1 MWLTRL
7 SLRRPV
13 TLAMALA
20 SLVVLGVVSVQKLPL
35 DFLPHMEFPFIGVQV
50 QYPNGIPSEVEKEI
64 VMPIEEVL
72 ATLGGVRELNSNSD
86 GDGAF
91 VGVQFD
97 WGRDVNL
104 LRMEVKEKVDQIR
117 DELPS
122 DVREIYLFTFNTNDI
137 PIIQGRIAAN
147 GRDLSESW
155 DLLDQKIIAPLQ
167 RVPGVGQV
175 NIDGVNPTQ
184 ASIYLDFD
192 KILEHDVDVSRL
204 FEILGAANVELTV
217 GRVTD
222 EGLRY
227 DVRTV
232 SGLRGVDDLRELP
245 IDARGLRLKDVA
257 DVLYGA
263 PALSYGRRLNGEPAI
278 AFWIQK
284 ASGYNTV
291 DVCRAVEAELERI
304 NLDPALQGISSF
316 SFFNQADQITNSL
329 EGLMTGGLIGSLL
342 AVAVLYLFLRRL
354 SMTLVVSVAIPL
366 SIMGTAVFMY
376 LTGRTLNI
384 LTMMGLMLGIGM
396 LVDNAVVV
404 LESIHRRQRAGERPV
419 AAAVRGTREVGRAVV
434 ASTLTTII
442 VFAPIIVSTTDELSV
457 YLGEVGVTISVML
470 VLSLLISLSVIPPLS
485 VRMTRGEGSVREDG
499 WLSALRRR
507 YLRVLGWTA
516 LRHPLMT
523 ALVIVPAVLTVTVV
537 MMKVT
542 HFKPE
547 AFGDE
552 GIRRENLY
560 IGCRFTDAMDK
571 YRTSDCVLKAETYLE
586 TRREDLGIRD
596 IYSFYTADQA
606 GITLFFE
613 SGVVSDEFYRD
624 VRNDLREH
632 LPSQA
637 GLEYRFGDEE
647 GQGSG
652 VKSFAVTVY
661 GEETELL
668 TEIAEEV
675 KVLLTSIDGV
685 SDLRTDGE
693 DGDKEVRINVDR
705 EAAARL
711 GVTPE
716 TVSQVMNLTYR
727 GVQLPRLNTGRKE
740 VDMIVVLDPSDRE
753 SLENLAILTVGGF
766 DGRPIQL
773 AQVADFSIDESP
785 RRIFR
790 SNQKSGVTVRGSYDG
805 EQLDPALKRIRKLMD
820 GMEMPL
826 GYGWDF
832 GSEVRRGRQQQS
844 EMGLNMMLALA
855 CVFFVMASLF
865 ESLLHPL
872 VVMSCV
878 PFASV
883 GVFWIM
889 MATGTPFNMMAMIGI
904 VILIGIVV
912 NNGIVLVDHINNKRR
927 TGLSMEEALPS
938 ACADRLR
945 PILMTAGTTIL
956 GLLPL
961 AVLKGAHVGDAEYY
975 PMARAII
982 GGLASSTL
990 LTLIVLPTY
999 YLIANR
1005 YAGNFLA
1012 TMRTLRSGRATIL
1025 PPEPA
1030 PARDTTATDS

>member
-1 MWLTRL
+1 MWLTRV

-13 TLAMALA
+13 SLAMVLV
-20 SLVVLGVVSVQKLPL
+20 SLVVLGVVSVMKLPL
-35 DFLPHMEFPFIGVQV
+35 DFLPRVEFPFIGVV
-50 QYPNGIPSEVEKEI
+50 VPYPNGIPGEVEKEI
-64 VMPIEEVL
+64 VLPIEEVL
-72 ATLGGVRELNSNSD
+72 ATLGGVRELNSYSD
-86 GDGAF
+86 ADQAF

-104 LRMEVKEKVDQIR
+104 LRMEVKEKIDQIR
-117 DELPS
+117 GDLPS
-122 DVREIYLFTFNTNDI
+122 DIRDILLLTFDTNDI
-137 PIIQGRIAAN
+137 PIIEGRIAAK
-147 GRDLSESW
+147 GRDLSGGW

-167 RVPGVGQV
+167 RIPGVGRV
-175 NIDGVNPTQ
+175 NIDGVLPTQ

-204 FEILGAANVELTV
+204 FDILGAANVELTV

-245 IDARGLRLKDVA
+245 IDERGLRLKDIA
-257 DVLYGA
+257 DVFYGA

-291 DVCRAVEAELERI
+291 EVCRAVEAELERI

-316 SFFNQADQITNSL
+316 AFFNQADQITNSL
-329 EGLMTGGLIGSLL
+329 KGLLLGGLLGSAL

-366 SIMGTAVFMY
+366 SIMGTAVF
-376 LTGRTLNI
+376 LFLSGRSLNI

-404 LESIHRRQRAGERPV
+404 LESIHRRQRAGSRPLV
-419 AAAVRGTREVGRAVV
+419 AAVRGTREVGRAVV

-442 VFAPIIVSTTDELSV
+442 VFAPIIVSKADEMSV
-457 YLGEVGVTISVML
+457 WLGEVGVTISVML
-470 VLSLLISLSVIPPLS
+470 ILSLLMSLTVIPPLS
-485 VRMTRGEGSVREDG
+485 VRMTRHEGAVAENG
-499 WLSALRRR
+499 WLAALRRR

-516 LRHPLMT
+516 LRHPLLT
-523 ALVIVPAVLTVTVV
+523 ALVIIPVVLAVTIG
-537 MMKVT
+537 MMQAT
-542 HFKPE
+542 GFKPE
-547 AFGDE
+547 PFGDE
-552 GIRRENLY
+552 GIRRESLY
-560 IGCRFTDAMDK
+560 IHCHFTDPMDK
-571 YRTSDCVLKAETYLE
+571 YRTSDCVQLAEDYLE
-586 TRREDLGIRD
+586 TRREELGIRD
-596 IYSFYTADQA
+596 IYIYYTADRG
-606 GITLFFE
+606 GISLFFE
-613 SGVVSDEFYRD
+613 SGVVSESFYREIRD
-624 VRNDLREH
+624 DLREN
-632 LPSQA
+632 LPKQA

-652 VKSFAVTVY
+652 VKTFAVTVF

-668 TEIAEEV
+668 LEIGEEA
-675 KVLLTSIDGV
+675 KHLLSSLDGV
-685 SDLRTDGE
+685 SDLTTEGE
-693 DGDKEVRINVDR
+693 EGNKEIQIHVDR

-716 TVSQVMNLTYR
+716 TISQVMGLTYR

-740 VDMIVVLDPSDRE
+740 VDMVVVLDPSDRE
-753 SLENLAILTVGGF
+753 SLENLAILTVGGI
-766 DGRPIQL
+766 DGRPVQL
-773 AQVADFSIDESP
+773 GQVADFVIDESP

-790 SNQKSGVTVRGSYDG
+790 SNQKSGVTVRGTYDG
-805 EQLDPALKRIRKLMD
+805 EQLDPLLDKVRVLMD
-820 GMEMPL
+820 GMEMPI

-832 GSEVRRGRQQQS
+832 GSRVRRGQQQQS
-844 EMGLNMMLALA
+844 EMGLNMLLALA

-878 PFASV
+878 PFASI

-927 TGLSMEEALPS
+927 TGLGMEAALEA

-956 GLLPL
+956 GLAPL

-982 GGLASSTL
+982 GGLLSSTL

-1005 YAGNFLA
+1005 YAGMFSGA
-1012 TMRTLRSGRATIL
+1012 LRGMLTGRRATGAGA
-1025 PPEPA
+1025 EQ
-1030 PARDTTATDS
+1030 AT